1 MADAVT
7 DAYHRLF
14 GGETNLSLKERGISL
29 ALGLGLAAAGARPRP
44 NPLLIVLALAGGAYL
59 ALRGASGR
67 CPIKAALDGGPDHGR
82 IAGRGSRPAVNH
94 DDRVTTRRPAGQPTS
109 PPAAEQPLSAPGAA

>member
-14 GGETNLSLKERGISL
+14 GGESNLSLKERGISL
-29 ALGLGLAAAGARPRP
+29 ALGLGLAAAAARPRP
-44 NPLLIVLALAGGAYL
+44 NPLLNVLALAGGAYF

-82 IAGRGSRPAVNH
+82 IARRGSRPTVGYDDATADRLMQQPPPSRAANEAV
-94 DDRVTTRRPAGQPTS
+94 
-109 PPAAEQPLSAPGAA
+109 SAPGAA

>member
-1 MADAVT
+1 MAHAVT

-14 GGETNLSLKERGISL
+14 GGETNLSMKERGISL

-44 NPLLIVLALAGGAYL
+44 NPLLNVLALAGGAYL

-67 CPIKAALDGGPDHGR
+67 CPIKAALDGGTDRGR
-82 IAGRGSRPAVNH
+82 ISGGSRRPLGYDDGMTERSVPRPPRPRANEPASV
-94 DDRVTTRRPAGQPTS
+94 
-109 PPAAEQPLSAPGAA
+109 PGAV

>member
-44 NPLLIVLALAGGAYL
+44 NPLLNVLALAGGAYL
-59 ALRGASGR
+59 ALRGASGH
-67 CPIKAALDGGPDHGR
+67 CPIKAALDRGPDHGR
-82 IAGRGSRPAVNH
+82 IARRGSRPTGSF
-94 DDRVTTRRPAGQPTS
+94 DDERADQPVRRPPS
-109 PPAAEQPLSAPGAA
+109 PPSAEQPASAPGVA